1 MICAMTRVLTRSLPQ
16 PRLPAN
22 SFGFESGVFTP
33 RPPEPAAA
41 SAASG
46 PSSCFTFLLVW
57 LWAANEGTITWGRR
71 HVDPSRRLLW
81 NNLDCDILRY
91 HTPLVTHQV
100 HVSAAYVGETLACC
114 VDLGRAGGVGSLV
127 NRERPRYDSDQ
138 AGTRM
143 RVPPSVSPNWERVLG
158 DIEVRISL
166 RLQFQVPVEERS
178 VDHGIDF
185 IARQVEH

>member
-1 MICAMTRVLTRSLPQ
+1 
-16 PRLPAN
+16 
-22 SFGFESGVFTP
+22 
-33 RPPEPAAA
+33 
-41 SAASG
+41 
-46 PSSCFTFLLVW
+46 
-57 LWAANEGTITWGRR
+57 
-71 HVDPSRRLLW
+71 
-81 NNLDCDILRY
+81 LRY

-127 NRERPRYDSDQ
+127 NRERSRYDSDQ

-185 IARQVEH
+185 IARQVEQAIREGSGLHNIGRVARVQKVDCCDSARGRCAGRHGRQHAERDQHGCDEEQSASQKQAVNWVCYMWSFHNFWF